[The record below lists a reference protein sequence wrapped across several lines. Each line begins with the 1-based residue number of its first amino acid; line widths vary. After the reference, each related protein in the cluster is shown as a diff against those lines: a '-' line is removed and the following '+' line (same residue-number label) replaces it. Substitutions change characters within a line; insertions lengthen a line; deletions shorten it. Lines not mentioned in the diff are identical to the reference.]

1 MKATMLDSRFSYAA
15 FVASTERAELAGALE
30 TEITRRLRDSGD
42 PEKESRQLVEELR
55 ALGHDL
61 WSFDESTD
69 FQIWCGDWVKPKHPY
84 ELILTFRYEK
94 DEAASVSAVFQERG
108 KGRPTTA

>member
-1 MKATMLDSRFSYAA
+1 MLDSRFSYAA
-15 FVASTERAELAGALE
+15 FVASTERAQLVSALE

-55 ALGHDL
+55 QLGHDL

-69 FQIWCGDWVKPKHPY
+69 FQIWCGDWVRPKEPH
-84 ELILTFRYEK
+84 ELILEFRYEE
-94 DEAASVSAVFQERG
+94 DEAPSVSAVFQEQG
-108 KGRPTTA
+108 KARPITE